1 MFRRTLLAA
10 LARAQPAGIALV
22 IPFAAGGPTDAV
34 GRLLAE
40 AMTRLL
46 GQNLVVEN
54 VAGGGGTIG
63 AERVARARPDGHTL
77 LLHNIGMATVPTLYR
92 HLGYDPV
99 VDFECLGL
107 VTPVPMVWMARP
119 DLPAA
124 DFAAALGL
132 IRRERE
138 KVNLAHAGLGSG
150 SQLCGTLLQAQL
162 RAAMTPIVFRGTG
175 PIYPELMAGRVDL
188 VCDQTTGAI
197 PQIAGGRVRAL
208 AVASAH
214 RLPQLPGVPTAA
226 EAGLPGHEVTI
237 WHGLYAPRGTPA
249 AELARLNQ
257 ALRAALAEP
266 RVVQR
271 LAELG
276 AAPEPPERVTPEAH
290 RAFLVAEI
298 ARWRPLLQAV
308 GQYAD

>member
-10 LARAQPAGIALV
+10 LAVPLLARAQPASIALV

-119 DLPAA
+119 TC
-124 DFAAALGL
+124 
-132 IRRERE
+132 R
-138 KVNLAHAGLGSG
+138 
-150 SQLCGTLLQAQL
+150 
-162 RAAMTPIVFRGTG
+162 
-175 PIYPELMAGRVDL
+175 
-188 VCDQTTGAI
+188 
-197 PQIAGGRVRAL
+197 
-208 AVASAH
+208 
-214 RLPQLPGVPTAA
+214 
-226 EAGLPGHEVTI
+226 
-237 WHGLYAPRGTPA
+237 PRISP
-249 AELARLNQ
+249 
-257 ALRAALAEP
+257 P
-266 RVVQR
+266 RW
-271 LAELG
+271 G
-276 AAPEPPERVTPEAH
+276 
-290 RAFLVAEI
+290 
-298 ARWRPLLQAV
+298 
-308 GQYAD
+308 